1 MFILFVQN
9 NTTVDEWMLRKLSRI
24 MTERAKSQSIASS
37 KVYFST
43 FINFHSLVVLLF
55 KIINQSKPEYYLNRS
70 QFTYVSDLIHQRRR
84 QIFTIIT
91 RLLDTT

>member
-1 MFILFVQN
+1 MYKYFFVQD

-43 FINFHSLVVLLF
+43 FINSHSLIVPFYSRFQIRVSQNVQ
-55 KIINQSKPEYYLNRS
+55 IEINSPTS
-70 QFTYVSDLIHQRRR
+70 LI
-84 QIFTIIT
+84 
-91 RLLDTT
+91 